1 MFKSSELVKMVT
13 SEVGV
18 KLAKKY
24 FNSWFVEIK
33 EVRRNQLGTSYMDIK
48 LEVVV
53 SFPKVNLNW
62 YCQISLPKEKLE
74 LMLKEMKVI
83 K

>member
-1 MFKSSELVKMVT
+1 MVT